1 MKKNNPTL
9 ASPKAC
15 CDSVYRRAWWEVRTS
30 LIPEEHWDT
39 APLFLRPGCS
49 PNDLDL
55 SCAIQSSDVLALV
68 RSDAQLCGLNPSE
81 FKGNA
86 YRVGGASDLRDA
98 PFTENGPPIDTVT
111 ATRLIKARGRWY
123 SDIFTIYERAS
134 LKEHARASA
143 AIPQP

>member
-1 MKKNNPTL
+1 MVG
-9 ASPKAC
+9 SPHLTHSRGALG
-15 CDSVYRRAWWEVRTS
+15 YRSPV
-30 LIPEEHWDT
+30 P
-39 APLFLRPGCS
+39 PPGLQ

-86 YRVGGASDLRDA
+86 WRIGGASDLRDA

-111 ATRLIKARGRWY
+111 ATRLIKSRGRWN
-123 SDIFTIYERAS
+123 SDIHTIYERAS

-143 AIPQP
+143 AMTEAGGMDLETILDGWIQPAQ